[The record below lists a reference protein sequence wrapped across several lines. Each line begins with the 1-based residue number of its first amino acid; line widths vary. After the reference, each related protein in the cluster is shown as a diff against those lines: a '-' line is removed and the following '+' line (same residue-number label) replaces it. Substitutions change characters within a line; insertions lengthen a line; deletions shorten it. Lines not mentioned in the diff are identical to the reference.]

1 MSRKER
7 LRDTSIRLTSLSNA
21 LTLMNATSD
30 PDVVSEKRIKL
41 FEIAEDCEFAA
52 TVLTSELKREC
63 GCDYCSEIPNKYR
76 TSNISMARVRGE
88 HYCKYCGRYF
98 GI

>member
-7 LRDTSIRLTSLSNA
+7 LRDTSIRLTSLSDA
-21 LTLMNATSD
+21 LTFMNAPSD
-30 PDVVSEKRIKL
+30 PNVGSEKQMRL
-41 FEIAEDCEFAA
+41 LEIAKDCEFAS
-52 TVLTSELKREC
+52 TILTSELKREC
-63 GCDYCSEIPNKYR
+63 GCDYCNEMPNKYR